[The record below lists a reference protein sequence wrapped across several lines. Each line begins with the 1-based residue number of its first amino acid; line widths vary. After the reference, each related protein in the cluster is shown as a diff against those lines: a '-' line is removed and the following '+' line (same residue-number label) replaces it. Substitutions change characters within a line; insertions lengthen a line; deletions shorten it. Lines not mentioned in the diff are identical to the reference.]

1 MKKYITFIFT
11 IICLCISTLAF
22 AEENV
27 HIALITGQNTCEL
40 KTNADCKLQ
49 TEDGEQ
55 ILKKGKYFVHIVDG
69 KLAFDKK
76 MVLSSKVVLINDD
89 EKKPLGVNHR
99 EYKGNLR
106 ISVDDG
112 NILVVNDVPLETYL
126 ESVLPTKTMPIW
138 PDEAIK
144 AQAVAARSYAL
155 HSKTVSKGKYDL
167 KALDQEVPYLGTG
180 KDIERDAITK
190 LIKATAGEYLVSA
203 NGKPI
208 YALTTSSTGGRTESM
223 QGYSYLQS
231 VQDFDEDS
239 PDNKW
244 EKRVSPFLLHN
255 YVERS
260 GHEIG
265 KMTSIFL
272 SPMGDKADDRT
283 ESGRVKYMI
292 ISGDKGTVKL
302 TGQEIA
308 DILNLPS
315 TLFDVKTG
323 VPVPEKIELPI
334 ANVYGYEIGKKE
346 MSIKIN
352 ESDKPIW
359 SDLKRAYHIVGEDKD
374 EQLVFKGKARGNGV
388 GLSSWGARGMANSDE
403 KITYR
408 DILNHYYPGTKL
420 NYNI

>member
-1 MKKYITFIFT
+1 M
-11 IICLCISTLAF
+11 
-22 AEENV
+22 

-112 NILVVNDVPLETYL
+112 NILVVNDIPLETYL

-155 HSKTVSKGKYDL
+155 YSKTASKGKYDL

-203 NGKPI
+203 NG
-208 YALTTSSTGGRTESM
+208 LC
-223 QGYSYLQS
+223 SYY
-231 VQDFDEDS
+231 F
-239 PDNKW
+239 
-244 EKRVSPFLLHN
+244 
-255 YVERS
+255 
-260 GHEIG
+260 
-265 KMTSIFL
+265 
-272 SPMGDKADDRT
+272 
-283 ESGRVKYMI
+283 
-292 ISGDKGTVKL
+292 
-302 TGQEIA
+302 
-308 DILNLPS
+308 
-315 TLFDVKTG
+315 
-323 VPVPEKIELPI
+323 
-334 ANVYGYEIGKKE
+334 
-346 MSIKIN
+346 
-352 ESDKPIW
+352 
-359 SDLKRAYHIVGEDKD
+359 
-374 EQLVFKGKARGNGV
+374 
-388 GLSSWGARGMANSDE
+388 
-403 KITYR
+403 
-408 DILNHYYPGTKL
+408 
-420 NYNI
+420 